1 MKKHKN
7 KIMLILTTIAV
18 QFIMVLYNVDMLAI
32 VLATSIVILGYL
44 AGRLDEVEEDLR
56 YMEAN
61 K

>member
-1 MKKHKN
+1 
-7 KIMLILTTIAV
+7 MLILTTIAV